1 MGFAILMLGMSTMS
15 AAVEPLRYSESF
27 LSLMISLSNP
37 LLGFIV
43 GAGFTAIIQSS
54 AAAVGILQALSLT
67 GALSFAEAFP
77 LLLGIAV
84 GGALPV
90 LLGALGAN
98 INGVRTA
105 VAHLVIDVLGA
116 LFCGCVFYAVNAVH
130 PLAFVTGSVG
140 IVDVAAM
147 NTAFRLVTVFA
158 LAPFIGTI
166 EKITDALVRAPD
178 APAKDTGAVIALE
191 ERFVRY
197 PALALE
203 QSHKIIVDMAETA
216 KKSLLDA
223 IAPRGEYSE
232 EGYER
237 VCGEE
242 EQVDRY
248 EDALGSYLLQITP
261 TEMTAK
267 QNEDLH
273 KYLHAITDFERISDH
288 ARNLAESAKEMF
300 DKKIEFSKASEYELG
315 VLSAAVTEV
324 VEMAVRA
331 FEHDDMDLAL
341 QVEPLEEVIDNL
353 CDLMR
358 NHHVDRLQQGIC
370 TLQHGFVF
378 NDLLTNFE
386 RVGDHCSNVAVAMI
400 ELEHDLFDTHEYVD
414 SLKLIRTGSFEE
426 NYERFRTKYNI
437 D

>member
-1 MGFAILMLGMSTMS
+1 
-15 AAVEPLRYSESF
+15 
-27 LSLMISLSNP
+27 
-37 LLGFIV
+37 
-43 GAGFTAIIQSS
+43 
-54 AAAVGILQALSLT
+54 
-67 GALSFAEAFP
+67 
-77 LLLGIAV
+77 
-84 GGALPV
+84 
-90 LLGALGAN
+90 
-98 INGVRTA
+98 
-105 VAHLVIDVLGA
+105 
-116 LFCGCVFYAVNAVH
+116 
-130 PLAFVTGSVG
+130 
-140 IVDVAAM
+140 
-147 NTAFRLVTVFA
+147 
-158 LAPFIGTI
+158 
-166 EKITDALVRAPD
+166 
-178 APAKDTGAVIALE
+178 
-191 ERFVRY
+191 
-197 PALALE
+197 
-203 QSHKIIVDMAETA
+203 
-216 KKSLLDA
+216 
-223 IAPRGEYSE
+223 
-232 EGYER
+232 
-237 VCGEE
+237 
-242 EQVDRY
+242 
-248 EDALGSYLLQITP
+248 
-261 TEMTAK
+261 MTAK